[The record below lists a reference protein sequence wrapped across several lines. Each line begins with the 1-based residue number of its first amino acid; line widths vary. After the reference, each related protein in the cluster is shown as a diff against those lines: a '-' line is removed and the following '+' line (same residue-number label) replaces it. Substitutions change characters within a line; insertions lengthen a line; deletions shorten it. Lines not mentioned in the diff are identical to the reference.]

1 MISINFSALL
11 YLLASV
17 LFILSLKGLSSPTSA
32 RKGNYFGIIGM
43 AIAIITTILQPD
55 TSNYFL
61 IITAIII
68 GGVIGT
74 SIALK
79 IEMTAMPQLV
89 VWSCNGRKQSPKQL
103 LRAAS
108 SALPEGASEPQVESV
123 RSSGGSLSIPELTR
137 YHAVVG

>member
-11 YLLASV
+11 YLVASV

-32 RKGNYFGIIGM
+32 RTGNYFGILGM
-43 AIAIITTILQPD
+43 GIAIITTILQPD

-74 SIALK
+74 SIAVSYTHL
-79 IEMTAMPQLV
+79 T
-89 VWSCNGRKQSPKQL
+89 
-103 LRAAS
+103 
-108 SALPEGASEPQVESV
+108 LPTKRIV
-123 RSSGGSLSIPELTR
+123 
-137 YHAVVG
+137 

>member
-17 LFILSLKGLSSPTSA
+17 LFILSLKGLSNPTSA
-32 RKGNYFGIIGM
+32 RTGNYFGILGM
-43 AIAIITTILQPD
+43 GIAIITTILQPD

-74 SIALK
+74 SIAVSY
-79 IEMTAMPQLV
+79 TH
-89 VWSCNGRKQSPKQL
+89 
-103 LRAAS
+103 LRAH
-108 SALPEGASEPQVESV
+108 E
-123 RSSGGSLSIPELTR
+123 T
-137 YHAVVG
+137 

>member
-11 YLLASV
+11 YLVASV

-32 RKGNYFGIIGM
+32 GAGNYFGILGM
-43 AIAIITTILQPD
+43 GIAIITTILQPD

-68 GGVIGT
+68 GGGGT

-89 VWSCNGRKQSPKQL
+89 
-103 LRAAS
+103 AAFHS
-108 SALPEGASEPQVESV
+108 LVGIC
-123 RSSGGSLSIPELTR
+123 RSSCGLYSLTPESYGMGMNSIKQ
-137 YHAVVG
+137 